1 MVRRHR
7 PYCWGRK
14 FCCASPWS
22 FVGALCFKICFACP
36 WTVLGLCEVCITLG
50 LSWVLCS
57 VRGVRRG
64 FACPWTV
71 LGLCEVCIILG
82 RSWMLCMC
90 ALCARGTHALGLSWA
105 SVYVVHRPWP
115 VLGALHFGMLACV
128 VAPFGTVYGI
138 VLCLCNML
146 VACPWLSWASA
157 WVVTLGISWV
167 FCAVAYGQVRHIDF
181 QSVRVAFP

>member
-1 MVRRHR
+1 
-7 PYCWGRK
+7 
-14 FCCASPWS
+14 
-22 FVGALCFKICFACP
+22 
-36 WTVLGLCEVCITLG
+36 
-50 LSWVLCS
+50 
-57 VRGVRRG
+57 
-64 FACPWTV
+64 
-71 LGLCEVCIILG
+71 
-82 RSWMLCMC
+82 MC

-167 FCAVAYGQVRHIDF
+167 FCAVAYGQVGHIDF

>member
-1 MVRRHR
+1 MHGHIALPKARHK
-7 PYCWGRK
+7 PCNATPEYLV
-14 FCCASPWS
+14 FCCLLLAFPLGMQLPGSSPR
-22 FVGALCFKICFACP
+22 
-36 WTVLGLCEVCITLG
+36 VC
-50 LSWVLCS
+50 SKSKAHCS

-167 FCAVAYGQVRHIDF
+167 FCAVAYGQVGHIDF

>member
-1 MVRRHR
+1 MHR
-7 PYCWGRK
+7 PGLLWVLCALK
-14 FCCASPWS
+14 FVSHA
-22 FVGALCFKICFACP
+22 
-36 WTVLGLCEVCITLG
+36 LG
-50 LSWVLCS
+50 LSWASARFASPLACLGCS
-57 VRGVRRG
+57 AVCAACAGVSH
-64 FACPWTV
+64 A
-71 LGLCEVCIILG
+71 LGL
-82 RSWMLCMC
+82 SW
-90 ALCARGTHALGLSWA
+90 ASARCARGTHALGLSWA

-167 FCAVAYGQVRHIDF
+167 FCAVAYGQVGHIDF